1 MEENLLYRVEG
12 PGEGRSPLVVAEEIV
27 ALIRGEYRYH
37 TADLCRMLLCER
49 QWIDREV
56 QGSVRHIFITKYFR
70 DYIAAH
76 VTLMPEERSRLLHG
90 FYFFSDRDLAR
101 YWREN
106 AVAERKTRL
115 IDLADYQRGFFTAD
129 LSNELDFHRAAHPSV
144 KEKKRHLARME
155 ALLTPDGFRLYSDG
169 ISKAKLFVPCALP
182 EFSEYLPLTNLVR
195 YRRDHA
201 LNSNTVAT
209 QHLLREGGIRIKLGS
224 RALWLLPSKAGLR
237 VPFAVPVDSRTVSG
251 S

>member
-1 MEENLLYRVEG
+1 MGGNLLYRIDA
-12 PGEGRSPLVVAEEIV
+12 PSEGRSPLTVARELV

-37 TADLCRMLLCER
+37 TADLCRLLLCER
-49 QWIDREV
+49 QWVDREV

-70 DYIAAH
+70 DYIASH
-76 VTLMPEERSRLLHG
+76 VALTPEERSRLLHG

-115 IDLADYQRGFFTAD
+115 IDLADYRRGAFTAE
-129 LSNELDFHRAAHPSV
+129 LRNELEFHRAAPASV

-155 ALLTPDGFRLYSDG
+155 SLLTPEGFRLYSDG
-169 ISKAKLFVPCALP
+169 VSKAKSFVPCALP
-182 EFSEYLPLTNLVR
+182 EFSERLPLTNLVR

-201 LNSNTVAT
+201 LNSNTVAM
-209 QHLLREGGIRIKLGS
+209 QHLIREGGVRIKLGARS
-224 RALWLLPSKAGLR
+224 LWLLPDKTGLR
-237 VPFAVPVDSRTVSG
+237 VPFAVPFTAGEADG
-251 S
+251 K